1 MFFKSS
7 ENRKNG
13 LSIGNNDKKVTP
25 DFATRQEPLK
35 KKVKMLHA
43 GVFLKQE
50 KTEKYSGFP

>member
-1 MFFKSS
+1 MRNK
-7 ENRKNG
+7 
-13 LSIGNNDKKVTP
+13 DKKALR
-25 DFATRQEPLK
+25 DFATSGSYDVEKKRYK